1 MATATTATVS
11 APPAR
16 SALSASALPR
26 RRAPRTTGKQT
37 LLRAVRAEWLKIRT
51 LRSTWITSLLAI
63 ALTVL
68 FGAGIAVG
76 YAHAPGKEAAAAH
89 VIGAGS
95 TFGQIAV
102 AVLGALVVTGEY
114 SSGRIRSSLA
124 AVPHRGRLL
133 VAKALVIAVWSF
145 LTGVAAMLLTWAISA
160 PMMDGHALPL
170 TDTHYL
176 GYFWGVGLSY
186 AAFALMAMG
195 LGHLLR
201 STAGAVTVVMTLLF
215 VIDIPLQLMSRQW
228 DWAVTLQGLEPATVA
243 LAVQDPFALRQMW
256 GYPGTVAFLE
266 QWQAVLVFGAWFLLP
281 VIAGWIVFTRRDA

>member
-68 FGAGIAVG
+68 FGAG
-76 YAHAPGKEAAAAH
+76 
-89 VIGAGS
+89 S

-114 SSGRIRSSLA
+114 SSGQIRSSLA

>member
-1 MATATTATVS
+1 M
-11 APPAR
+11 
-16 SALSASALPR
+16 
-26 RRAPRTTGKQT
+26 
-37 LLRAVRAEWLKIRT
+37 
-51 LRSTWITSLLAI
+51 
-63 ALTVL
+63 
-68 FGAGIAVG
+68 
-76 YAHAPGKEAAAAH
+76 
-89 VIGAGS
+89 
-95 TFGQIAV
+95 

-114 SSGRIRSSLA
+114 SSGQIRSSLA

-281 VIAGWIVFTRRDA
+281 VIAGWVVFTRRDA

>member
-95 TFGQIAV
+95 TFGQIA
-102 AVLGALVVTGEY
+102 AFNAHGCFGFKA
-114 SSGRIRSSLA
+114 
-124 AVPHRGRLL
+124 RGRADLFL
-133 VAKALVIAVWSF
+133 QFFGRSF
-145 LTGVAAMLLTWAISA
+145 TN
-160 PMMDGHALPL
+160 
-170 TDTHYL
+170 
-176 GYFWGVGLSY
+176 
-186 AAFALMAMG
+186 
-195 LGHLLR
+195 
-201 STAGAVTVVMTLLF
+201 
-215 VIDIPLQLMSRQW
+215 
-228 DWAVTLQGLEPATVA
+228 
-243 LAVQDPFALRQMW
+243 
-256 GYPGTVAFLE
+256 
-266 QWQAVLVFGAWFLLP
+266 
-281 VIAGWIVFTRRDA
+281 

>member
-114 SSGRIRSSLA
+114 SSGQIRS
-124 AVPHRGRLL
+124 
-133 VAKALVIAVWSF
+133 
-145 LTGVAAMLLTWAISA
+145 
-160 PMMDGHALPL
+160 
-170 TDTHYL
+170 
-176 GYFWGVGLSY
+176 
-186 AAFALMAMG
+186 
-195 LGHLLR
+195 
-201 STAGAVTVVMTLLF
+201 STAGACWS
-215 VIDIPLQLMSRQW
+215 PRPSSSPC
-228 DWAVTLQGLEPATVA
+228 GPSS
-243 LAVQDPFALRQMW
+243 
-256 GYPGTVAFLE
+256 PGS
-266 QWQAVLVFGAWFLLP
+266 P
-281 VIAGWIVFTRRDA
+281 PCS